1 MCGARCDSCTWGIR
15 LGPSRVSSAC
25 EAVAELSWVERYR
38 MHCRGLPSSYLMA
51 HGASSVAKDLGEKA
65 GSAEGLSLWLI
76 CFVQKNCRGKS
87 LKGWPKGHVLL
98 RDLLNTFLAR
108 IDGTFQCS
116 ICAWTCC

>member
-1 MCGARCDSCTWGIR
+1 MGVAFSLYRSTRVGRCMGGC
-15 LGPSRVSSAC
+15 
-25 EAVAELSWVERYR
+25 ELSCLGLSGTV
-38 MHCRGLPSSYLMA
+38 MQCGGLPSSYLMA

-87 LKGWPKGHVLL
+87 LKGWPTGQVLS

-108 IDGTFQCS
+108 IDGTFHCS